1 MRMRFNKFNVL
12 KSKKK
17 KCIVI
22 SYYQIN
28 LTLLCTF
35 LCRCSFR
42 TS

>member
-1 MRMRFNKFNVL
+1 MLMKLNKFNVL
-12 KSKKK
+12 KSTK

-22 SYYQIN
+22 SDYQIN